1 MRIQVKASFLFLCGF
16 LFASLPLLAVEQ
28 VNPRSE
34 AELPA
39 EKTETSDCARFPFGR
54 GCLGFGVGPVIS
66 TQNSDFVYG
75 VSAGLSYFV
84 IDRLALGLNGGAVFV
99 KSDKDY
105 SVGPALTYYIGPI
118 AGYMITASVG
128 ARKHFLRG
136 SVSAEGWS
144 YGPALGAMTR
154 FFGPAYLGISIG
166 YYTSVFNGYTHSEW
180 SWSPAVFVPF

>member
-1 MRIQVKASFLFLCGF
+1 MRIRVNAFPLFLCG
-16 LFASLPLLAVEQ
+16 LIFATLPLLSVEQ
-28 VNPRSE
+28 VNTTSE
-34 AELPA
+34 KELPA
-39 EKTETSDCARFPFGR
+39 DEVVTSDCARFPFGQ

-75 VSAGLSYFV
+75 VSGGLSYFL
-84 IDRLALGLNGGAVFV
+84 IDRLAVALNGGAVFV

-105 SVGPALTYYIGPI
+105 SVGPALTYYIGPV

-136 SVSAEGWS
+136 SVNVDGWS
-144 YGPALGAMTR
+144 YGPSLGAMAR
-154 FFGPAYLGISIG
+154 FFGPAYLGLSVG
-166 YYTSVFNGYTHSEW
+166 YYTSVFNGQSVSEW